1 MEAITQRFYLLGVM
15 AVTTLMVFGMAGFVY
30 FLLERRKDRMVAAEA
45 SAKAEDREM
54 KRLALEEQRMER
66 EESARYEAARR
77 EEEKLTSDK
86 AGPGSGGYIVME
98 MPENERALF
107 HDLLKGFE
115 DYAKLKGYHVA
126 FSIDS
131 SLNGRIA
138 FKFTVSDGFV
148 VGPERVRQ
156 DFKEYVDQVR
166 NGDISDFDKI
176 PVIISIEEHNLV
188 VALLKNRMSFLQHN
202 YNLAQTSVKYYETL
216 IANTRHF
223 PALPA
228 PTVVVQT
235 GGRMDS
241 RNYNA
246 TNSSRLIQGDANAYT
261 DSSVNIGNSF
271 NERQERIV
279 ALERVIERLNKEEKQ
294 DEQITKAVKELS
306 KVRDELADDP
316 EPNENAILKWMERAK
331 NFMLAGIISYETVEA
346 AQKAWELLGLIW
358 K

>member
-1 MEAITQRFYLLGVM
+1 
-15 AVTTLMVFGMAGFVY
+15 
-30 FLLERRKDRMVAAEA
+30 
-45 SAKAEDREM
+45 
-54 KRLALEEQRMER
+54 MER

-279 ALERVIERLNKEEKQ
+279 ALERVIERLNKQEKQ